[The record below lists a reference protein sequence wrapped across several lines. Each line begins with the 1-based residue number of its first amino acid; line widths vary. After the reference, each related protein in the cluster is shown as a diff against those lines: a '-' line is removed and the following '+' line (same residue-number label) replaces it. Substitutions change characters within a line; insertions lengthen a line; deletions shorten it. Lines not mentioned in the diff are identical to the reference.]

1 MAYSK
6 VLAERVRKY
15 LSGLREFQVEEKT
28 MMGGLA
34 FMVNGKMCINVSDEN
49 LMCRVDPALRE
60 EISRRTGYQPMVM
73 KGRVLDGY
81 CYIEREG
88 TGTERELSYWLE
100 LCLDYNKHAK
110 ASVKKRKSTK
120 PQNR

>member
-15 LSGLREFQVEEKT
+15 LSGLGEFQIEEKT

-34 FMVNGKMCINVSDEN
+34 FMVNGKMCINISDEN
-49 LMCRVDPALRE
+49 LMCRVDPALKE
-60 EISRRTGYQPMVM
+60 ELSRRTGYQPMVM

-81 CYIEREG
+81 CYIEPEG
-88 TGTERELSYWLE
+88 TETERALSYWIE
-100 LCLDYNKHAK
+100 LCLNYNQHAK
-110 ASVKKRKSTK
+110 ASVKKRKAEK
-120 PQNR
+120 V